1 MPINAEL
8 LKILVC
14 PENKSRVRPLGIEE
28 LSELNKRIESGKIRS
43 RSGVV
48 INKPIEGALIREDGK
63 VVYPIRESIPIMLI
77 EEGYLV
83 ENS

>member
-43 RSGVV
+43 RNGVV